1 MKDLLAQHHRKIA
14 ASTLALVTVLLLI
27 TGRGERAVGQSA
39 PGSVS
44 GLGARVAAAP
54 QRGMWGG
61 MAQVGSWLM
70 RAGGPQVEELGHAQ
84 QELAKLREEKA
95 QLIGI
100 LQENERL
107 RALVGFKE
115 RHPEFTLVPARV
127 IARDTTPYFR
137 VLRIT
142 LSVPEGVKPRQPVVV
157 AGGVV
162 GQIDKVSGST
172 AEVVL
177 ISDPRSRI
185 DAITQ
190 RGRVQ
195 GVVQGLGHE
204 RDYKATV
211 SYLSLKEEVRPDDTM
226 VTSGMGGVFPQELI
240 IGTIREVA
248 PDDRGLFQHVIL
260 EPAVDLSQLDEV
272 FIITGTV
279 TPAQG
284 G

>member
-1 MKDLLAQHHRKIA
+1 MKELFAQHHRKLA
-14 ASTLALVTVLLLI
+14 ALLLTLVTVAALI
-27 TGRGERAVGQSA
+27 MGRGQHAVGQ
-39 PGSVS
+39 GSTS
-44 GLGARVAAAP
+44 GLGARVAASP
-54 QRGMWGG
+54 QRGMWAG
-61 MAQVGSWLM
+61 MAQVGAWLK
-70 RAGGPQVEELGHAQ
+70 RAGGPHTAEL
-84 QELAKLREEKA
+84 ELAQREIATLREEKA

-115 RHPEFTLVPARV
+115 RNPELELVPARV

-137 VLRIT
+137 AMRIT
-142 LSVPEGVKPRQPVVV
+142 LRVPNTVKPRQPVVV
-157 AGGVV
+157 AGGIV
-162 GQIDKVSGST
+162 GQIDRVTGST

-177 ISDPRSRI
+177 LSDPRSRI

-195 GVVQGLGHE
+195 GVVQGLGHD
-204 RDYKATV
+204 RDYKAKV
-211 SYLSLKEEVRPDDTM
+211 AYLSLKDEVRPGDIM

-272 FIITGTV
+272 FIITGTRP
-279 TPAQG
+279 TPEAP
-284 G
+284 